1 MNKNVLTYSFI
12 FGLILFIIIGSII
25 LIVDPNKNGNNKLED
40 LNTNVSI
47 DNKELNVTYYEG
59 NTLDLNISYGNIQD
73 KYIKVT
79 NNNDEDIVYSL
90 KYIDAYLSY
99 DEVTY
104 SIYIKYNEDEYIE
117 AINNSSLKI
126 NSSLIH
132 NLIIKGH
139 SNMTIKLVF
148 KSNHEKDLVNIKGIL
163 SITEDISST
172 ELFNNTIHNINDSL
186 EDRIS
191 KLNGIYQPG
200 YYILNINELSFNNNA
215 NISGYILIDA
225 KDISDIKYIYTV
237 YNDKYMVKNN
247 DYKAINIQN
256 RDDSYIGSLTVDVV
270 CHQYNS
276 KITCSSFSSIPKSPS
291 DDKRIFFNKSKN
303 IINEYNNMKIN
314 DEKTYIYD
322 VDQDGITGYI
332 LINKDS
338 LFLYIKDNLFMI
350 SGYNYKKLGDYDIKS
365 KTIRSYN
372 ETAWNLSAKSKSQVC
387 SFSGFK
393 ECYDREG
400 NKI

>member
-314 DEKTYIYD
+314 DDKTYIYD

-372 ETAWNLSAKSKSQVC
+372 ETAWNLSANSKSQVC

-393 ECYDREG
+393 ECYDKEG